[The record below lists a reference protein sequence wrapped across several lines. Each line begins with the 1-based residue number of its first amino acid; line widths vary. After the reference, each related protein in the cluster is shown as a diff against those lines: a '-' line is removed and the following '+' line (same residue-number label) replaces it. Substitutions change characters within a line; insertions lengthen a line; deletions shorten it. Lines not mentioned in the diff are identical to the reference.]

1 MEEKGRMKIRPDEI
15 AKATVNQQTRKTTK
29 EPAERFSEIL
39 KRTMDSPSVSKQ
51 APAAAQPPF
60 TVSQIQFDAAISTD
74 DRTPVLD
81 RIERVLDG
89 LEQYTTKLAE
99 TSVPASELEPLVAR
113 LEAENAELTS
123 ELQNLPD
130 GDPLKDL
137 LNKVLVTSVVEV
149 EKFRRGDFL

>member
-1 MEEKGRMKIRPDEI
+1 MKIRPDEI

-51 APAAAQPPF
+51 SPAAAQPPF
-60 TVSQIQFDAAISTD
+60 TVSQIQLDISTD
-74 DRTPVLD
+74 DRSPVLD
-81 RIERVLDG
+81 RIERMLDG
-89 LEQYTTKLAE
+89 LEQYTTRLAE
-99 TSVPASELEPLVAR
+99 TSVPASELEPLVAQ
-113 LEAENAELTS
+113 LEAQNAELTA
-123 ELQNLPD
+123 ELQSLPD

-137 LNKVLVTSVVEV
+137 LNRVLVTSVVEV

>member
-1 MEEKGRMKIRPDEI
+1 MKIRPDEI

-51 APAAAQPPF
+51 APATAQPPF
-60 TVSQIQFDAAISTD
+60 TVSQIQLDAISTD
-74 DRTPVLD
+74 DRSPVLD

-89 LEQYTTKLAE
+89 LETYTTRLAE
-99 TSVPASELEPLVAR
+99 TSVPPSQLEPLVAQ
-113 LEAENAELTS
+113 LEAQNAELTA
-123 ELQNLPD
+123 ELQGLPD

-137 LNKVLVTSVVEV
+137 LNRVLVTSVVEV

>member
-1 MEEKGRMKIRPDEI
+1 MKIRPDEI

-51 APAAAQPPF
+51 APATAQPSF
-60 TVSQIQFDAAISTD
+60 TVSQIQLDAISTD
-74 DRTPVLD
+74 DRSPVLD

-89 LEQYTTKLAE
+89 LETYTTRLAE
-99 TSVPASELEPLVAR
+99 TSVPASELEPLVAQ
-113 LEAENAELTS
+113 LEAQNAELTA
-123 ELQNLPD
+123 ELQSLPD

-137 LNKVLVTSVVEV
+137 LNRVLVTSVVEV